1 MARYEHLPIYKATF
15 DLACEAERAVRAFS
29 RYNKYT
35 LGTDLRNRA
44 RALVDSVIEA
54 NGSTDRAR
62 VLKRLRGEIESFKV
76 LVRLCQEVNAFSS
89 SAVYLGLAERAVG
102 IGRQNEGWLRYAA
115 ASAPAAPAGR
125 SPTAESKRPGEA
137 VHGGNLAG

>member
-1 MARYEHLPIYKATF
+1 MARYEHLPIYKAAF

-89 SAVYLGLAERAVG
+89 SAVYLGLAERVVG

-115 ASAPAAPAGR
+115 AATTSAGAASASTR
-125 SPTAESKRPGEA
+125 ETKRPGEA
-137 VHGGNLAG
+137 GHGGNLAG